1 MLLIINEQ
9 HSLFL
14 EQEEI
19 LNKKGSFKKIEVP
32 ATGWTLE
39 EQRQVVEELMKL
51 LDNKHDAIVF
61 ASPVPYLLKVMS
73 LLSAEAKFVTLVFH
87 NDNRE
92 KVELP
97 NGKIINK
104 VAKTGWQLV

>member
-9 HSLFL
+9 HSLFE
-14 EQEEI
+14 EQEQI
-19 LNKKGSFKKIEVP
+19 LNKKGSFETIEVP
-32 ATGWTLE
+32 AVGWTLE
-39 EQRQVVEELMKL
+39 EQRQVAQELMEM
-51 LDNKHDAIVF
+51 LDNKHDTLVF

-73 LLSAEAKFVTLVFH
+73 LLSAEDNFVTLVFH

-92 KVELP
+92 KLELP
-97 NGKIINK
+97 NGKIIHK

>member
-19 LNKKGSFKKIEVP
+19 LNKKGGFETIEVP
-32 ATGWTLE
+32 AAGWTLE
-39 EQRQVVEELMKL
+39 EQQEVVEELMQL
-51 LDNKHDAIVF
+51 LDNKHDTLVF
-61 ASPVPYLLKVMS
+61 VSPVPYLLKVMS
-73 LLSAEAKFVTLVFH
+73 LLSAEDNFVTLVFH

-92 KVELP
+92 KLELP
-97 NGKIINK
+97 NGIIIHK
-104 VAKTGWQLV
+104 VVKTGWQLV